1 MLFDHSLSYS
11 SYVPVDSSFDVMGYD
26 ATTYDRLFNM
36 ASTTTINGLNFQT
49 TYDMANDIT
58 IFSFHFT
65 PRIFY

>member
-1 MLFDHSLSYS
+1 
-11 SYVPVDSSFDVMGYD
+11 VDSSFDVMAND